1 MKLTYYC
8 VEPFSESNDVNMKKV
23 RFTYVEKMRVKFLK
37 VEFQVEAICIS
48 EQAPEYLGPI

>member
-1 MKLTYYC
+1 
-8 VEPFSESNDVNMKKV
+8 MKKV
-23 RFTYVEKMRVKFLK
+23 LFTYVEKMRVKFLK